1 MNQYHKDQSL
11 NINAPSITQITDLLQ
26 KYEDKL
32 TSKRDASQVSY
43 EKFTQDLITIE
54 SDLEKKHKEKF
65 SRMKSSA
72 NDFIQHQKEAL
83 EMISEVT
90 RGVYNILEKMAVKE
104 IEKDP
109 MQFIRRES
117 MFLPAKNGASQGSR
131 QMEDLV
137 KKIKL
142 QK

>member
-1 MNQYHKDQSL
+1 M
-11 NINAPSITQITDLLQ
+11 NAPSITQITDLLQ

-109 MQFIRRES
+109 M
-117 MFLPAKNGASQGSR
+117 
-131 QMEDLV
+131 
-137 KKIKL
+137 
-142 QK
+142 